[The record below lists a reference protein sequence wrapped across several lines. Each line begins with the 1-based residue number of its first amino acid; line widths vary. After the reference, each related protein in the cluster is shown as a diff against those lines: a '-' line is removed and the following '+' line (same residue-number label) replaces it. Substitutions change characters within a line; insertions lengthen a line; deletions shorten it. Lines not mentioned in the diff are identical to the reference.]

1 MSKLFTFLGGLG
13 CVCTLWGII
22 WGIFLRGFL
31 WLAFAGLILMGIA
44 SLFLEEE

>member
-1 MSKLFTFLGGLG
+1 MKSLLTILG
-13 CVCTLWGII
+13 CVGMVLSMWGII

>member
-13 CVCTLWGII
+13 CVCALWGII